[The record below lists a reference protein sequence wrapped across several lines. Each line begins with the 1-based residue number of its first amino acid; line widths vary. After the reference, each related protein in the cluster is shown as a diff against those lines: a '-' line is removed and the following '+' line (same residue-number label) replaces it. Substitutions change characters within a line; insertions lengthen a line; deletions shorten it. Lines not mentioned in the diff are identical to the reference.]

1 MVSETVFLSDM
12 KHYMVMISSLS
23 IHLLK
28 FLYGVFGLVTLI
40 HNLYVED

>member
-40 HNLYVED
+40 HKLYVED